1 MSLNKQRHGNEKP
14 LKTSSHIYIYTS
26 RTPPTLRFYEIIPS
40 CTTNPHEPSRPTFIH
55 TYLTHI
61 QPHPTNSNNQLKN
74 HVPPRRHQSTQ
85 QLPTTHHHFRSS
97 PLRSVHH
104 PQRKA
109 RIWLGAGNRAQWGEI
124 RCCAVWGWSIGRRP
138 GRRGG
143 ENEGGRCFWGCAA
156 AGL

>member
-1 MSLNKQRHGNEKP
+1 MSLNKQRRGNEIT
-14 LKTSSHIYIYTS
+14 LKTSTHIYIYLSNAPNSPILPQLLTTS
-26 RTPPTLRFYEIIPS
+26 
-40 CTTNPHEPSRPTFIH
+40 TTNHHEPSRPTFIH
-55 TYLTHI
+55 IYTT
-61 QPHPTNSNNQLKN
+61 SNQLQQQPTTNKS
-74 HVPPRRHQSTQ
+74 HVPPQRHQSTQ

-109 RIWLGAGNRAQWGEI
+109 RLWLGAGNRAQWGEI
-124 RCCAVWGWSIGRRP
+124 CCCAVWGWSIGRRP